1 LTETLTSEHRE
12 IRLDLLDI
20 LPGRR
25 AQDPNWVETLAADF
39 RARGQRTP
47 IEVIQ
52 RADRFQLVSGGHRVG
67 AARFNGQ
74 STIIALVKQPADF
87 ASEAEIKL
95 AEIVENFMRRELSA
109 LDRAM
114 DVAAW
119 REIFEAV
126 KGTVKRGGDR
136 RSGSKSQLETLIA
149 GPDQALDDMSA
160 RFAATF
166 TDAAQKALGLSRPA
180 VFRHLKIASI
190 GESVRQL
197 ISLLPI
203 ADNQSELIALVGH
216 PQARQLAIAEQLVA
230 GAANVADAIAIL
242 DNLPPPPM
250 VATWERM
257 SERFARLKP
266 AEQELF
272 FSLHADAFLKW
283 HASRKR

>member
-12 IRLDLLDI
+12 IPLDRIDI
-20 LPGRR
+20 LSGRR
-25 AQDPNWVETLAADF
+25 ALDPNWVETLAADF
-39 RARGQRTP
+39 KARGQRTA

-52 RADRFQLVSGGHRVG
+52 RAERFQLVSGGHRVG
-67 AARFNGQ
+67 AASFNDQ

-126 KGTVKRGGDR
+126 KGTIKMGRKPKADN
-136 RSGSKSQLETLIA
+136 SLKSETISEA
-149 GPDQALDDMSA
+149 DLDGMSE

-166 TDAAQKALGLSRPA
+166 TEAAQKALGLSRPA

-216 PQARQLAIAEQLVA
+216 PQARQLAIAEQLVG